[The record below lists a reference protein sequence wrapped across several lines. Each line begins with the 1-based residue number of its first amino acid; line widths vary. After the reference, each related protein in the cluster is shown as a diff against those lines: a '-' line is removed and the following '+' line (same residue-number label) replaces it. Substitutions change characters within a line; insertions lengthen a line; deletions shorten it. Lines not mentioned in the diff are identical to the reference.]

1 MTRLTYE
8 DWRDFLF
15 RIQAICSPAELQGL
29 AGGYICGR
37 ACKDLNKDENRTKK
51 DSDAAWL
58 DAATQVM
65 DLHSE
70 DLDEAT
76 LAGLGALRE
85 TVLQALQDSN
95 YAFEMLLPDDALPL
109 VDRIRAVSEWAQG
122 FLNGLGQAAE
132 GIGEHLDDD
141 AQSFLRDLAEVVQV
155 DIQTEELEQNE
166 VFLVELVEY
175 IRIGTLSIYAQLS
188 LSAGA
193 TDNKPALH

>member
-29 AGGYICGR
+29 AGGYICGS
-37 ACKDLNKDENRTKK
+37 ACKDPKNN
-51 DSDAAWL
+51 SDAAWL
-58 DAATQVM
+58 GAATQVM

-85 TVLQALQDSN
+85 TVLQALQDNS

-155 DIQTEELEQNE
+155 DTQTEEIEQNE

-175 IRIGTLSIYAQLS
+175 IRIATLSLYAQLS
-188 LSAGA
+188 LPGGA
-193 TDNKPALH
+193 SDNKPALH